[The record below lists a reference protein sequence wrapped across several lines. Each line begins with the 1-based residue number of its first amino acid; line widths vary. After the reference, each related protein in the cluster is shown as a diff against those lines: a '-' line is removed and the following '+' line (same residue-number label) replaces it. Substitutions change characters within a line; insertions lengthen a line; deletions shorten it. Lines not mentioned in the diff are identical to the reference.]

1 MARMNVLWLIL
12 MVVVLGTSLMAEQVL
27 YTFTGGTDGAYPYA
41 GLVSDSNGRLYGTTT
56 SGGAYGCGVV
66 FEVSQSNA
74 GAWVQTVLHQFNPG
88 VLDGC
93 SPFAELTV
101 DSAGNLYG
109 TTQYGGSSNSG
120 TVFEVQPGPSGWN
133 EKILHN
139 FGATSTDGINPYGGV
154 ILDKAGNLF
163 GTTYYCGKYSAGTVF
178 KLVKQSNGT
187 WPERIIHH
195 FNYTAGGEPRS
206 TLAVDSVGRL
216 YGTTEYGGAYQHGT
230 VFRMTPTATG
240 GWGFKVL
247 HVFNPSNG
255 DGFSPYA
262 GVVLDTAGNIY
273 GTTLNGGYG
282 WGTVYRL
289 SQGTNGAWKAKLI
302 HIFVYGNDGIN
313 PYGSLAI
320 DPAGNLYGTA
330 WQSLFGNI
338 GGAGIVFKLTP
349 SSSGS
354 WSETVLFNFVSGGGG
369 NPYSG
374 VIVRNGVLYGTTY
387 FGGIGVGVVFSL

>member
-133 EKILHN
+133 EKILH
-139 FGATSTDGINPYGGV
+139 
-154 ILDKAGNLF
+154 
-163 GTTYYCGKYSAGTVF
+163 
-178 KLVKQSNGT
+178 
-187 WPERIIHH
+187 
-195 FNYTAGGEPRS
+195 
-206 TLAVDSVGRL
+206 
-216 YGTTEYGGAYQHGT
+216 
-230 VFRMTPTATG
+230 
-240 GWGFKVL
+240 
-247 HVFNPSNG
+247 
-255 DGFSPYA
+255 
-262 GVVLDTAGNIY
+262 
-273 GTTLNGGYG
+273 
-282 WGTVYRL
+282 
-289 SQGTNGAWKAKLI
+289 
-302 HIFVYGNDGIN
+302 
-313 PYGSLAI
+313 
-320 DPAGNLYGTA
+320 
-330 WQSLFGNI
+330 
-338 GGAGIVFKLTP
+338 
-349 SSSGS
+349 
-354 WSETVLFNFVSGGGG
+354 
-369 NPYSG
+369 
-374 VIVRNGVLYGTTY
+374 
-387 FGGIGVGVVFSL
+387 